1 MGNRFGPNHQKFID
15 CEGRLKMKKTTKKTL
30 IAGTTCTLIVV
41 LASIAYSHCQI
52 PCGIYGDH
60 MRFDMIAENLAT
72 VEKSMNQITQLSKED
87 KPNMNQ
93 VVRWVNNKEKH
104 ADDISQIITY
114 YFMAQRIKPAD
125 KTDSHQYEHYLE
137 KLTMLHEMLV
147 YTMKAKQ
154 STDLE
159 NVQKIRVLLAE
170 FKTAYFEKAEHKH

>member
-1 MGNRFGPNHQKFID
+1 
-15 CEGRLKMKKTTKKTL
+15 MKKTTKKTL

-72 VEKSMNQITQLSKED
+72 VERSMNQITQLSKEE
-87 KPNMNQ
+87 KPDMNQ
-93 VVRWVNNKEKH
+93 IVRWVNNKEKH
-104 ADDISQIITY
+104 AEDISQIITY

-125 KTDSHQYEHYLE
+125 KTDPHKYEQYIE
-137 KLTMLHEMLV
+137 KLTTLHEMLV

-154 STDLE
+154 STDIE
-159 NVQKIRVLLAE
+159 NVQKIRAMLAE
-170 FKTAYFEKAEHKH
+170 FKTAYFEKAEHEH

>member
-1 MGNRFGPNHQKFID
+1 M
-15 CEGRLKMKKTTKKTL
+15 KKTL
-30 IAGTTCTLIVV
+30 IAGTTCTLIAV

-72 VEKSMNQITQLSKED
+72 IEKSINQITQLSSQEN
-87 KPNMNQ
+87 PNMNQ
-93 VVRWVNNKEKH
+93 IVRWVNNKEKH

-125 KTDSHQYEHYLE
+125 KADSHQYEHYIE

-154 STDLE
+154 STELQ
-159 NVQKIRVLLAE
+159 NVQKIRALLAE

>member
-1 MGNRFGPNHQKFID
+1 
-15 CEGRLKMKKTTKKTL
+15 MKKKTVKGL
-30 IAGTTCTLIVV
+30 VIATVCLLTVL
-41 LASIAYSHCQI
+41 LASMAHSHCQI

-60 MRFDMIAENLAT
+60 MRFDMIAENLTT
-72 VEKSMNQITQLSKED
+72 VEKSMNQITQLSKKD

-93 VVRWVNNKEKH
+93 IVRWVNNKEKH

-125 KTDSHQYEHYLE
+125 KTDAHKYEHYIE

-154 STDLE
+154 SIDLE
-159 NVQKIRVLLAE
+159 NVQKIRALLAE
-170 FKTAYFEKAEHKH
+170 FKTIYFKKTEHEH